1 MSRCK
6 PLTVNELLR
15 CSHGPHDSDEDT
27 HDEGLGDGLTG
38 RLAWVDEDLRRDLA
52 LAGDSSQ
59 SYSRLQFAGARVW
72 GVEIG
77 ATTLPFTTSGRHF
90 RLLDPVFLPIFAG
103 TPKQYVRFDAG
114 LRPISLGLV
123 APALGLP
130 RFEGTLAGSIPG
142 IEVRGDTVTTSGNL
156 EMNAF
161 DGKVTVRDL
170 RLKDP
175 LGQYPQ
181 LSASIDVDRL
191 DLAQLTS
198 TFSFGIKAIRYSGMN
213 FAWKSLG
220 CFQNVRGFGH
230 SVYPYS
236 SSAVYMPTERK
247 KYGRGKDVRELG
259 IMNYEYKIGENG
271 YSRNLQMGQFHG
283 AGAPGE
289 GNAVNEFDSTTYWA
303 LSELAMHCALN
314 NQIVV
319 QQKA

>member
-1 MSRCK
+1 MKVHS
-6 PLTVNELLR
+6 VY
-15 CSHGPHDSDEDT
+15 
-27 HDEGLGDGLTG
+27 
-38 RLAWVDEDLRRDLA
+38 RD
-52 LAGDSSQ
+52 
-59 SYSRLQFAGARVW
+59 
-72 GVEIG
+72 
-77 ATTLPFTTSGRHF
+77 
-90 RLLDPVFLPIFAG
+90 RLLMF
-103 TPKQYVRFDAG
+103 
-114 LRPISLGLV
+114 
-123 APALGLP
+123 
-130 RFEGTLAGSIPG
+130 
-142 IEVRGDTVTTSGNL
+142 GDTVDNVTELNQVHSGIDVNLSGTEGAYKFARTGNL
-156 EMNAF
+156 DTYTAGAWSL
-161 DGKVTVRDL
+161 D
-170 RLKDP
+170 
-175 LGQYPQ
+175 
-181 LSASIDVDRL
+181 
-191 DLAQLTS
+191 DLAQVATILVDQQASENSNVVGYIGRQYQAEIDDALLAIMTNDVTPFIDKMIPGYAGYDFKTYAGQDDRYDS

-220 CFQNVRGFGH
+220 CFQNVRGLGH